1 MAPLTTPT
9 ITIRPNYADD
19 EVALIRLAALDSSPA
34 VPAGPLLLAEIDGE
48 IRAALSLGD
57 GSVIADP
64 FHATADVV
72 ELLRVHA
79 ARFVHTSTG
88 ERRRDRARRRRRG
101 PMLVGRFVTGVPGL
115 PRH

>member
-1 MAPLTTPT
+1 MQPTQKEDHMAPLTTPM

-19 EVALIRLAALDSSPA
+19 EMALVRLAALDSAPV

-48 IRAALSLGD
+48 ICAALSLTD

-64 FHATADVV
+64 FHLTGDVI

-79 ARFVHTSTG
+79 TAMQTWG
-88 ERRRDRARRRRRG
+88 PRARRRRTRAARLRLS
-101 PMLVGRFVTGVPGL
+101 PLRAA
-115 PRH
+115 